1 MVGGENPKSA
11 PLVLVHDTGPVNPT
25 NRPSLRDIPGCHI
38 DAKWYFDTKVDNE
51 PTLSNDR

>member
-25 NRPSLRDIPGCHI
+25 NRPSFRDIPGCHI